1 MLHFDIDASR
11 HYKKLQNQFGGKM
24 KMKKLISIALI
35 LTMTFSMAACGE
47 RDSSGDDQ
55 ATNDSAVTQEV
66 GEDVPPAE
74 PEDVVTDEEV
84 ASITEESPED
94 LAA

>member
-1 MLHFDIDASR
+1 
-11 HYKKLQNQFGGKM
+11 
-24 KMKKLISIALI
+24 MKKVISIALI

-47 RDSSGDDQ
+47 RDSTGDTAA
-55 ATNDSAVTQEV
+55 ATGDTAATTDSADVT
-66 GEDVPPAE
+66 GDVPPAE

>member
-1 MLHFDIDASR
+1 
-11 HYKKLQNQFGGKM
+11 M

-55 ATNDSAVTQEV
+55 ATNDAAVTQEV
-66 GEDVPPAE
+66 GEDVPPSE